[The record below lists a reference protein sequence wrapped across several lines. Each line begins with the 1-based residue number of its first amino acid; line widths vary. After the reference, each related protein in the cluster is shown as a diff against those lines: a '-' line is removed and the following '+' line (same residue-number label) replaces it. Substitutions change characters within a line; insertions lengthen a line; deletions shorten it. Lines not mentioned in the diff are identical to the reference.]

1 MCCAIAALL
10 LALFPAWTGGRE
22 AAVRCLGNAR
32 HLAMAGVAVAAAMGG
47 TALAAGSYPVQAQHI
62 CSVLT
67 GF

>member
-10 LALFPAWTGGRE
+10 LALFPAWNGGRD
-22 AAVRCLGNAR
+22 AVLRWLASAR
-32 HLAMAGVAVAAAMGG
+32 HVAMAGVAAVALTGG
-47 TALAAGSYPVQAQHI
+47 KALAAGNYPAQAQHI